1 MRRLMLALLA
11 AAAHPA
17 AAAERVASIGLCAD
31 QAVVALVDPGRIAG
45 LSPQGRDAGLSAVAD
60 QARHLPVVAP
70 SAEAVLMSGADL
82 VAANEFGETKTVDML
97 RRLGVEVIRIP
108 SADSFEAVT
117 AALLNAGTKLGAQ
130 ARARA
135 LADDIAARLR
145 RLRHSRPERTAVAA
159 YYRPDGGSAGTGTF
173 VAAAMAAAGLDSLAS
188 RLGRHGWSRLDLE
201 TLALNEPDVFVTS
214 FFATGAY
221 SARQSFGR
229 HPLARRIM
237 ARHPAIEVPARLW
250 SCGGWPLVEAAEF
263 LARARV
269 EKDIR

>member
-159 YYRPDGGSAGTGTF
+159 YYRPDGGSAVYAQATALTLSYWKDAAGHPFHECALKQAGLWQEPEPEPVEEPSSSEPSRQNRTADF
-173 VAAAMAAAGLDSLAS
+173 ASLEEEVAAG
-188 RLGRHGWSRLDLE
+188 
-201 TLALNEPDVFVTS
+201 
-214 FFATGAY
+214 
-221 SARQSFGR
+221 Q
-229 HPLARRIM
+229 
-237 ARHPAIEVPARLW
+237 
-250 SCGGWPLVEAAEF
+250 
-263 LARARV
+263 
-269 EKDIR
+269 